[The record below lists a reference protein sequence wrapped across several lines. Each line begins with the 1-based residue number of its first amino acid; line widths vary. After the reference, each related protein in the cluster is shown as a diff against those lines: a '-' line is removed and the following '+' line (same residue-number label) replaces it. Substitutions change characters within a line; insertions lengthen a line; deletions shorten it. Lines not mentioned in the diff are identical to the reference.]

1 MDANKLIR
9 IISKD
14 LEELKTL
21 TSEIAESE
29 IDSSIMI
36 DLALSRARLLC
47 QEIEL
52 LKEVTAKPIVQADEI
67 EEDITESENEES
79 EVFVSKPELEIINFE
94 EPVASEP
101 IEKEEEQEEIVYNS
115 EEEEIEEDITEE
127 DEEEIENI
135 EEKDEEIEVNF
146 QLPEEVEMEIE
157 DKRNAVEDD
166 SIEEEIAE
174 DSEEEE
180 YIEEEE
186 FEEEEFGDEEEFEPE
201 EDQETD
207 EEDEEE
213 DSEPENEIEV
223 TELHPGQQSGIREI
237 QIEDLDEEDAE
248 TIQFTP
254 VSTPPE
260 RPVMRE
266 IPKPEILIEEE
277 KPEAETFQ
285 KDRSLNDVISENK
298 TVETNIG
305 NSPISSLKSSI
316 GLNDRFLFI
325 REIFSNNTDKYNL
338 IIDHL
343 DKLETIQQAV
353 DYLKANLTL
362 QKNETSMKFVELL
375 KRRFTK

>member
-29 IDSSIMI
+29 IDSSIMV

-52 LKEVTAKPIVQADEI
+52 LKEVTAKPIVLADEI

-79 EVFVSKPELEIINFE
+79 EVMVSEPELEIINFE

-135 EEKDEEIEVNF
+135 EEEDEEIEVNF

-186 FEEEEFGDEEEFEPE
+186 FEEEEFCDEEEFEPE

-207 EEDEEE
+207 KEDEEE

-237 QIEDLDEEDAE
+237 QIEDLDEEESDS
-248 TIQFTP
+248 IQFTP
-254 VSTPPE
+254 ASTPVE

-266 IPKPEILIEEE
+266 IPKPEIPMEE
-277 KPEAETFQ
+277 KIEDETFQ
-285 KDRSLNDVISENK
+285 KERSLNDVISENK
-298 TVETNIG
+298 SAETVLG
-305 NSPISSLKSSI
+305 NSPISSLRSSI